1 MVQVTYRVI
10 HLADGQVEGQADG
23 AAAVS
28 VVTGFPTVT
37 QAATPPVT
45 QVLVVFNSN
54 RYLSLFLK
62 PFYIKEVVV
71 LVGAC
76 VHAFI
81 GCNLSV

>member
-23 AAAVS
+23 AEAVS
-28 VVTGFPTVT
+28 VVTGYPTIT

-45 QVLVVFNSN
+45 QVLVVFNSYIN
-54 RYLSLFLK
+54 LSLLLK
-62 PFYIKEVVV
+62 PFYVKEMVV

-76 VHAFI
+76 VHVFI